1 MPDKYKMEKN
11 YTGKNKS
18 SKQTTNKQNWV
29 VRGLLHDI
37 KIVCNNYKSIVW
49 SGIKKMREFEC
60 VLKSNL
66 LLLELTEKTYNVFIF
81 KDPAQPQQDEDVQF
95 RLLELHVVQPEKNLG
110 DDGGKDAWSKYPCRV
125 FTHTGMLSELQVLGW
140 RFKTSQVRFLFRV

>member
-49 SGIKKMREFEC
+49 SGIKKMRELNKIKFIVAGIDRE
-60 VLKSNL
+60 NL
-66 LLLELTEKTYNVFIF
+66 
-81 KDPAQPQQDEDVQF
+81 
-95 RLLELHVVQPEKNLG
+95 
-110 DDGGKDAWSKYPCRV
+110 
-125 FTHTGMLSELQVLGW
+125 
-140 RFKTSQVRFLFRV
+140 